1 MIRRVLT
8 GSFVGRTHNMDIHMG
23 SLKPGA
29 TLIYERA
36 NGVITAREFGS
47 TEKRVIGYDVN
58 SSAEQ
63 IHLSEWNEILQASE
77 NNPALQEAIDRVKIV
92 YNLSKANER

>member
-1 MIRRVLT
+1 
-8 GSFVGRTHNMDIHMG
+8 MDTNMG

-47 TEKRVIGYDVN
+47 TEKRVIGYDVA
-58 SSAEQ
+58 SGPEQ
-63 IHLSEWNEILQASE
+63 IHLTEWNEILRASE
-77 NNPALQEAIDRVKIV
+77 TNSTLREAVERVKII
-92 YNLSKANER
+92 YNLSKTP

>member
-1 MIRRVLT
+1 MTVKVWQDSNNGCSLNTDMI
-8 GSFVGRTHNMDIHMG
+8 MG

-47 TEKRVIGYDVN
+47 TEKRVIGYDV
-58 SSAEQ
+58 SSSPEQ
-63 IHLSEWNEILQASE
+63 IHLSKWNDILRAAE
-77 NNPALQEAIDRVKIV
+77 TNPALQEAIERVIEIYILTK
-92 YNLSKANER
+92 

>member
-1 MIRRVLT
+1 
-8 GSFVGRTHNMDIHMG
+8 MDMFMG
-23 SLKPGA
+23 NLKPGA

-47 TEKRVIGYDVN
+47 TEKRVVGYDVG
-58 SSAEQ
+58 SSPEQ
-63 IHLSEWNEILQASE
+63 MHLSEWNEILRASE
-77 NNPALQEAIDRVKIV
+77 NNHALQEAIDRVKIV

>member
-1 MIRRVLT
+1 
-8 GSFVGRTHNMDIHMG
+8 MDINMG

-47 TEKRVIGYDVN
+47 TEKRVIGYDVAGT
-58 SSAEQ
+58 AEQ
-63 IHLSEWNEILQASE
+63 IHLSEWNDILRASE
-77 NNPALQEAIDRVKIV
+77 SNPALQEAIDRVKIV
-92 YNLSKANER
+92 YNLSKDNER

>member
-1 MIRRVLT
+1 
-8 GSFVGRTHNMDIHMG
+8 MDTNMG

-47 TEKRVIGYDVN
+47 TEKRVVGYDASN
-58 SSAEQ
+58 SPEQ
-63 IHLSEWNEILQASE
+63 IHLSEWNDILRTAE
-77 NNPALQEAIDRVKIV
+77 TNPALQEAIDRVKIV
-92 YNLSKANER
+92 YNLSRANER

>member
-1 MIRRVLT
+1 
-8 GSFVGRTHNMDIHMG
+8 MDMFMG

-47 TEKRVIGYDVN
+47 TEKRVIGYDVAN
-58 SSAEQ
+58 GPEQ
-63 IHLSEWNEILQASE
+63 IHLSEWNDILRAAE
-77 NNPALQEAIDRVKIV
+77 TNPALREAIDHVKII
-92 YNLSKANER
+92 YNLSKTP

>member
-1 MIRRVLT
+1 MDMI
-8 GSFVGRTHNMDIHMG
+8 MG
-23 SLKPGA
+23 NLKPGA

-58 SSAEQ
+58 SSPEQ
-63 IHLSEWNEILQASE
+63 LHLSDWNAILRASE
-77 NNPALQEAIDRVKIV
+77 NNPALQEAIDRVRIV
-92 YNLSKANER
+92 YNLSKPNE